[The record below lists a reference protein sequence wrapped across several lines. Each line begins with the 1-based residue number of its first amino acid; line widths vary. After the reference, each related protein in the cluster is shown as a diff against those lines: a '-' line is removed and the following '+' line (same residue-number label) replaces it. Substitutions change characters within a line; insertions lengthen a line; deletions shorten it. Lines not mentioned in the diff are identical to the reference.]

1 MSDDNKFSLGDI
13 LWEYA
18 DYTPPKAGKA
28 KRPAAPPL
36 APKGATG
43 QPGITS
49 PQPQQPAQP
58 AQAPAAQPAQGQR
71 PATQPKPQAA
81 PPQPPQASQ
90 QPKPGPAQK
99 PTPPQTPKPD
109 PSKQAAPQQ
118 QKPAPVQQPQPKGAS
133 VGTAAPS
140 GPQPAG
146 QQPPQ
151 QPPQQPKPERPASQP
166 TPSTEPLPANQAPA
180 GQAPQQPGA
189 PQPKAKP
196 VGAADPSGPQPAG
209 QPQTQ
214 AQPTQAP
221 QQPGAPQSK
230 GKPVGAADPSGPQ
243 PAGQPQTQAQPAQAP
258 QQPGAPQPKAEP
270 TGAADPNS
278 PQPANQPQAQAQ
290 PPQGPQQP
298 EAPQPKAESVGA
310 ADPSGPQPAGQPQT
324 QAQPAQPQ
332 TGVPQDNGPDLIAF
346 TPDPNAKKPG
356 PVQAAGQPGQT
367 AQQPLKGFGPKA
379 QAGQFSKAFEGFHP
393 FKDRKAKAQ
402 AAPPPDA
409 PPAQLSLEY
418 GVGLKP
424 LKNKTIGA
432 AVLAVVLLVL
442 AFLDTGILSFLT
454 DLVPEDILLYA
465 SLGGFV
471 VCCALAWDVLK
482 DGLVQLTNFTPGSS
496 TLALFAAA
504 FTLADGVTMVLTPL
518 RESAVPFFAPCA
530 LVLLFQLIGQ
540 YCDRASKFQACR
552 TASSVARPYVVT
564 QDPDVLAGKTGFRK
578 WLGLPKGFGS
588 QIRTTSQADERFQ
601 KLTPVLMTA
610 CVCLA
615 LLTTVAHRQPKLV
628 LWSLSALFTASATL
642 GASLTLSFPLQ
653 ILGSKLATLGV
664 ALAGWPGIAA
674 AKGCRAALLTD
685 NDLYPPGTVTLANS
699 KPLSNLPMD
708 RVVAYTA
715 SAIRA
720 SGSGLSYLFDKLL
733 RSEGAK
739 YLPIEKILLQDNGL
753 IAQTQGQQILVGNS
767 DFMSKQGIALPTGI
781 KYKNTVFCAVDR
793 ELIGMF
799 GVRYALHTTIVPSL
813 QSLLG
818 HRIAPVLVT
827 RDFNINPKRMRFSD
841 RLNKDSLT
849 YPDLQRR
856 VTLSGPNQAHGQTI
870 VAVLCREG
878 MAPFTLALI
887 AAKRVRRAAGLSS
900 FFVRLSACVGVI
912 LTATLSSAGALGA
925 MSAWHMALF
934 LLLWFVPVLL
944 LSLWTEQY

>member
-49 PQPQQPAQP
+49 PQPQQPAQ
-58 AQAPAAQPAQGQR
+58 GQR

-99 PTPPQTPKPD
+99 PTQTPKPD

-146 QQPPQ
+146 PQ
-151 QPPQQPKPERPASQP
+151 QPQPERPASQP
-166 TPSTEPLPANQAPA
+166 TPSAEPLPANQGPV
-180 GQAPQQPGA
+180 QQPKTEAA
-189 PQPKAKP
+189 PPTVNGQPVQGPPKPEPKAQQT
-196 VGAADPSGPQPAG
+196 AQSQPAPEG
-209 QPQTQ
+209 QPAPQ
-214 AQPTQAP
+214 AQPTAPSQPTEPSQA
-221 QQPGAPQSK
+221 
-230 GKPVGAADPSGPQ
+230 AA
-243 PAGQPQTQAQPAQAP
+243 QTTPTEPAQPAAQ
-258 QQPGAPQPKAEP
+258 E
-270 TGAADPNS
+270 
-278 PQPANQPQAQAQ
+278 QPAA
-290 PPQGPQQP
+290 
-298 EAPQPKAESVGA
+298 
-310 ADPSGPQPAGQPQT
+310 
-324 QAQPAQPQ
+324 AQPQ

-356 PVQAAGQPGQT
+356 PAQAAGQPGQT

-379 QAGQFSKAFEGFHP
+379 QMGQFSKAFEGFHP

-418 GVGLKP
+418 GVGLKA

-870 VAVLCREG
+870 VAILCREG

>member
-99 PTPPQTPKPD
+99 PTPPQTSKPD

-133 VGTAAPS
+133 VGAADPS

-146 QQPPQ
+146 Q

-166 TPSTEPLPANQAPA
+166 TPSPEPLPANQAPA

-189 PQPKAKP
+189 PQP
-196 VGAADPSGPQPAG
+196 
-209 QPQTQ
+209 
-214 AQPTQAP
+214 
-221 QQPGAPQSK
+221 K

-243 PAGQPQTQAQPAQAP
+243 PAGQPQTQAQPAQGP

-278 PQPANQPQAQAQ
+278 PQPANQPQAQ
-290 PPQGPQQP
+290 GPQQP
-298 EAPQPKAESVGA
+298 GAPQPKAEPVGA
-310 ADPSGPQPAGQPQT
+310 AAPSGPQPAGQPQT

-332 TGVPQDNGPDLIAF
+332 TGPAQDNGPDLIAF

-356 PVQAAGQPGQT
+356 PAQAAGQPGQT

-432 AVLAVVLLVL
+432 AVLAVVLLAL

-615 LLTTVAHRQPKLV
+615 LLTTVAHHQPKLV